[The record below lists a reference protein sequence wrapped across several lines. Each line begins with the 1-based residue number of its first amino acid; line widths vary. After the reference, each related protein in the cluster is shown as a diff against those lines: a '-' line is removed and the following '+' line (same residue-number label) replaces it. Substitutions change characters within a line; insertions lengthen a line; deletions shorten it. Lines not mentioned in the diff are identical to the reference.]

1 MKELVMRDGAGLV
14 AVSQDDL
21 KPPVHVKLFYSL
33 GEIAQSGGFSTAIP
47 FVFFYYTAVLGLS
60 GGLVGA
66 AMAISL
72 GFDAVFDPLIG
83 SWSDNISSR
92 LGRRLPLMIAATPLM
107 CVALVLL
114 FSPPAH
120 LTQQTLF
127 VWLTA
132 TSIAVRGLLSL
143 FNVPYITLGAEM
155 ADGYAERSRVVAW
168 RTVAGIG
175 FGVVITALAY
185 MVFFTKP
192 LGLLRAEGYPGFG
205 LAVGLLVFVAAAICC
220 AGVARYAARLPRAP
234 TVAASIWRRL
244 PTELGEIFRNASF
257 RILFF
262 AAVIFG
268 AASGANGTLDNH
280 VRMFVWK
287 LQPWMMQSLG
297 YIFLVSM
304 IAGVA
309 LAPQL
314 ARRVEKKTMLM
325 VALVM
330 ILLVWT
336 VLPVLRASG
345 LYAPTGI
352 AAMAPLG
359 LSSALNGIASG
370 FAAIAFPSMMADAA
384 DEHELLFAARREG
397 LYFSGLGFAG
407 KAASGVGALF
417 GGFALDLLRFPHDAS
432 LAGVAPSPATL
443 DGLILTWGLAPALL
457 LVVGMVIIWRYA
469 IDRRR
474 HDVITA
480 ELQARRA
487 LAKSIAC

>member
-1 MKELVMRDGAGLV
+1 MRDGAGLV

-92 LGRRLPLMIAATPLM
+92 FGRRLPLMIAAAPLM
-107 CVALVLL
+107 GLALVLL

-143 FNVPYITLGAEM
+143 FNVPYIALGAEM

-205 LAVGLLVFVAAAICC
+205 LTVGLLVFVAAAICC
-220 AGVARYAARLPRAP
+220 IGVARYAGRLPRAA

-244 PTELGEIFRNASF
+244 PTELEEIFRNASF

-268 AASGANGTLDNH
+268 AAS
-280 VRMFVWK
+280 
-287 LQPWMMQSLG
+287 
-297 YIFLVSM
+297 
-304 IAGVA
+304 
-309 LAPQL
+309 
-314 ARRVEKKTMLM
+314 
-325 VALVM
+325 
-330 ILLVWT
+330 
-336 VLPVLRASG
+336 
-345 LYAPTGI
+345 APT
-352 AAMAPLG
+352 ARSTTMSAC
-359 LSSALNGIASG
+359 SSGSW
-370 FAAIAFPSMMADAA
+370 
-384 DEHELLFAARREG
+384 RRG
-397 LYFSGLGFAG
+397 
-407 KAASGVGALF
+407 
-417 GGFALDLLRFPHDAS
+417 
-432 LAGVAPSPATL
+432 
-443 DGLILTWGLAPALL
+443 
-457 LVVGMVIIWRYA
+457 
-469 IDRRR
+469 
-474 HDVITA
+474 
-480 ELQARRA
+480 
-487 LAKSIAC
+487 